1 MPGKRCAHLT
11 KGSAMIR
18 TATTFILA
26 ILLSGIAL
34 AEDAV
39 RIVMSTSE
47 GDIEIDL
54 YVDKAPITSGNF
66 LQLVDSGLMD
76 GGSFYRVV
84 SYENDKGSPKI
95 EVIQGGRGDAL
106 EGEIDAIDHE
116 TTEQSGI
123 RHTDGVIS
131 MARGGVGTA
140 TSEFFIVIG
149 DQPGLDYG
157 EVRNPDKQGFAAF
170 GKVVNGMDVVRKIQG
185 LQADGPSDSDYTR
198 GQILTD
204 PVAISSVRRVE

>member
-1 MPGKRCAHLT
+1 
-11 KGSAMIR
+11 MIK
-18 TATTFILA
+18 ATTFLVA
-26 ILLSGIAL
+26 LLLGTA
-34 AEDAV
+34 AMADDAV
-39 RIVMSTSE
+39 RVVMTTSQGE
-47 GDIEIDL
+47 IEIDL
-54 YVDKAPITSGNF
+54 YTDKAPITAGNF
-66 LQLVDSGLMD
+66 LKLVDGGLLD

-106 EGEIDAIDHE
+106 EGKIDAIDHE
-116 TTEQSGI
+116 TTEQTGI
-123 RHTDGVIS
+123 LHTDGVIS

-157 EVRNPDKQGFAAF
+157 EPRNADMQGFAAF
-170 GKVVNGMDVVRKIQG
+170 GKVSSGMEVVRKIQG
-185 LQADGPSDSDYTR
+185 LPADGATDSDYTL

-204 PVAISSVRRVE
+204 PVTISSVRRAE